1 MKRIFLAIMFLAA
14 AMLQNAM
21 AQTADMRRN
30 IGLDS
35 LMVIFQQHS
44 PQKVYYI
51 SDDAS
56 KNFTFTINAASRQV
70 KDDIQQALKE
80 KGYSVS
86 YAEGLVFVIRGAG
99 IMDMLPT
106 GYYIAGLRKDKE
118 KEDAV
123 QRDEQQY
130 EEQDELFMMLQGGK
144 EMATSSSKVYQI
156 GEKDNAKAGK
166 AYVSGYVRDSRT
178 GEPVIGVSLADNAT
192 KAFAQSDAA
201 GF

>member
-56 KNFTFTINAASRQV
+56 KNFTFTINAASRQI
-70 KDDIQQALKE
+70 KSDIQQALKE

-99 IMDMLPT
+99 IKDMLPS
-106 GYYIAGLRKDKE
+106 GYYIAGLRKDKME
-118 KEDAV
+118 ENVA
-123 QRDEQQY
+123 QQNELQE
-130 EEQDELFMMLQGGK
+130 EEQGDVFKMLQGGK

-156 GEKDNAKAGK
+156 GEKDNA
-166 AYVSGYVRDSRT
+166 
-178 GEPVIGVSLADNAT
+178 
-192 KAFAQSDAA
+192 
-201 GF
+201 